1 MHYCYC
7 ISMLLP
13 RSDIKLHSIILT
25 RNGIRNLSYS
35 RHDICCI
42 VFSVVSCLRPFMA
55 GKGLVGWGVVGWGY
69 LNPIHFNDKKVI

>member
-1 MHYCYC
+1 MKSLSKSYICMHYCYY

-42 VFSVVSCLRPFMA
+42 VFRLCLACDRLWQ
-55 GKGLVGWGVVGWGY
+55 GRGWWGGVLLDGVT
-69 LNPIHFNDKKVI
+69 